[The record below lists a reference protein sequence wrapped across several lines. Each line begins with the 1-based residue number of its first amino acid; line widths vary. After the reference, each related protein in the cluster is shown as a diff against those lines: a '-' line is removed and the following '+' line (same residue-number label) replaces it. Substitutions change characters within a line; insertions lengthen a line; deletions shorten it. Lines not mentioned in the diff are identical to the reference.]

1 MATPGAMRRR
11 QAGRG
16 SMAAREAWLAYG
28 MFAPTVLI
36 VLAVVLF
43 PLFANFWISVKPVG
57 LEDLRAAAPL
67 VNPRLRGDDEA
78 VGDRPE
84 LQYRLRSSS
93 PDRPIANVVLRDEL
107 PAGLVPIQVD
117 ERCSIDG

>member
-1 MATPGAMRRR
+1 MRRG
-11 QAGRG
+11 QAGRT
-16 SMAAREAWLAYG
+16 MAAREAWLAYG
-28 MFAPTVLI
+28 MFAPTFLI

-67 VNPRLRGDDEA
+67 VNPRLRGDEEA
-78 VGDRPE
+78 VGDRPK

-93 PDRPIANVVLRDEL
+93 PDRPITEVVLKDRL
-107 PAGLVPIQVD
+107 PVGLVPIQVD